1 MASASFELLGV
12 RLEND
17 EPDERE
23 RLQAA
28 RIPVLIA
35 FKKKYSYCTAST
47 SANTQADA
55 TAIASSSQSR
65 CLSQSPNDQKLRRRK
80 LSSAH

>member
-23 RLQAA
+23 EIAGGPDSRVDRVQKK
-28 RIPVLIA
+28 VL
-35 FKKKYSYCTAST
+35 
-47 SANTQADA
+47 
-55 TAIASSSQSR
+55 
-65 CLSQSPNDQKLRRRK
+65 
-80 LSSAH
+80 

>member
-35 FKKKYSYCTAST
+35 FKKKYCDVST